1 MSVSNKRSAEEIF
14 LLQGITSTLES
25 NLRSNCDIDEDY
37 DVALPSVAIQKS
49 KTLAPMQHNQKA
61 KSAVDVSQK
70 AVKNFL
76 AEKTLIKSF
85 TKACSAE
92 RVVPSDADIIEELV
106 KKYRNDY
113 SGLTVKKVVD
123 GINRAVSGNVEKEA
137 SCEKDGNNN
146 INRAGAE
153 SEVASQDK
161 VVRCAALIDEE
172 MKQYYVKIAE
182 LKAKRRK
189 KEAKTRA
196 KRKRDQVAA
205 AAAAAAVTNNED
217 GTTTATTTVTAIV
230 HVPKKSAKRKR
241 TSKNFEPKSKFKF
254 VDPDDALY
262 EEMTERYYKI
272 KETNEHL
279 PSRTLEKIIEETK
292 KDMHRDDFDKP
303 YRNVYNEIKKRWRN
317 RSDVGATTE
326 GEKIKRIKD
335 MYEELYKRYCE
346 LKSSQKKLSG
356 GTLAELSV
364 KVKEE
369 FGLSDF
375 PVNKN
380 RITYRYRREF
390 PEHKSNPDHVVEIR
404 TLSSEDK
411 KRREYLVNEVVA
423 RYLKEKDA
431 NPKKLANG
439 SIKRI
444 IDQTK
449 EDLDIHD
456 FDVPESSIRGRIHR
470 KSFFVS
476 HENGNLDDIDELL
489 VDTINSWLK
498 KDIKVTRDQGLQLA
512 NQMLAANNLHKDSD
526 GNTITLDAVWWKCFL
541 NRNHHK
547 LNTERTRL
555 S

>member
-1 MSVSNKRSAEEIF
+1 
-14 LLQGITSTLES
+14 
-25 NLRSNCDIDEDY
+25 
-37 DVALPSVAIQKS
+37 
-49 KTLAPMQHNQKA
+49 
-61 KSAVDVSQK
+61 
-70 AVKNFL
+70 
-76 AEKTLIKSF
+76 
-85 TKACSAE
+85 
-92 RVVPSDADIIEELV
+92 V

-547 LNTERTRL
+547 LHTERTRL
-555 S
+555 C

>member
-498 KDIKVTRDQGLQLA
+498 KDIKVTRNQGLQLA